1 MRRYEESLTR
11 GGMDEEMCE
20 LHVCLN
26 YIEAACPCAP
36 GSLPAARP
44 AACRDV

>member
-1 MRRYEESLTR
+1 MRRFDR
-11 GGMDEEMCE
+11 GDMDEEMCE
-20 LHVCLN
+20 LYVCLN

-44 AACRDV
+44 AAPHDVLTT